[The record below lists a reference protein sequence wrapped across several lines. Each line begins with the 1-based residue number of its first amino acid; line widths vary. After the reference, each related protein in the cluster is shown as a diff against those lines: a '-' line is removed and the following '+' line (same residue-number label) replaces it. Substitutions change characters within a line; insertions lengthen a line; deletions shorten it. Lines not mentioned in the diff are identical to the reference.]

1 MKTYVKLLVLFLFT
15 SLSLSAQVSIF
26 GQIVKLDINQI
37 KNTISSEGVPN
48 ASFTLNLPMP
58 DGSFQS
64 FNVRNSNIMA
74 DQPAD
79 IQTIAGTSAD
89 SKAQVRIAI
98 TSNGLSGIMH
108 YANGYYIIEVV
119 DKKEG
124 IYTIYNMNDSG
135 LGNCGTNDADK
146 KPLVNAQGKVLSTG
160 LFPVG
165 TELRTYKF
173 AGAATGE
180 MTDSLGTKTLARNKI
195 VEIMNA
201 TNLIYELEA
210 AVSFEVI
217 TKTTDSTLI
226 FDDGT
231 TDPFNVNTSFGS
243 ANDTQAGFNSMNTSG
258 LLSYGEYDTG
268 HTFHV
273 YSSGGGARGT
283 GGGSPCVDGSKSVGW
298 TEFGQNTSLGT
309 IVGLF
314 AHEVG
319 HQFGMG
325 HTYNATGGS
334 DTSPTFCTGGWS
346 SLASVE
352 PGSGTTLMGYG
363 GNCSNSTN
371 GALSS
376 YVLTSPN
383 RESYFNAKSL
393 DQMFTKMAGVS
404 NCFTNTDTGNSV
416 PVASVGS
423 AVTIPKGTPFTLMG
437 SATDADA
444 SDVLSFN
451 WSQIDVA
458 VSDDQGALGTINGIG
473 AYSAVNSITAPLFR
487 SRIGSSSSRTFPA
500 MNFILNN
507 ANVPADNEGE
517 ALPQVAR
524 TMNFRLTVRDNKV
537 GGGGVD
543 SDLKVVT
550 VDNSGPF
557 QISSQNG
564 PTLWFVEESKAIT
577 WDVNGTDNAPIN
589 CSNVNILISTDGG
602 TTFSSLLTN
611 TANDGTETIT
621 VPNTPSSLVR
631 VKIEAVG
638 NIFFDINNTNIT
650 ISSSGECFAEVSQI
664 ENASSVSELEGSVG
678 LNLSLNAF
686 GSAISNFSGSIET
699 SDPSSNLSLDNAG
712 SCDGP
717 FQGNRYDLYSFY
729 VSTSATYTFNIT
741 GTYGNLLNLYNAN
754 YNPSNVCDNWLGST
768 GENGGSVAL
777 NGSMSKTLNS
787 GTYYLVVSS
796 FSSSTPTLPANYSVA
811 ISGGTVFSAVP
822 DASSV
827 YAYTYMIYNTVSS
840 KVTGFAEGPDLRTYA
855 AGNYEVYGLSYAGGL
870 DLSPYIGSSL
880 SEIQTAIS
888 NSSLC
893 AVLSTNSK
901 TVRNDCQSIPANP
914 TVNGVTIK
922 VGEMA
927 TLTATGCTGTVQW
940 YQTAISSSTLGTG
953 SSYQT
958 PALQSNTSYF
968 ASCLDD
974 CESARVQ
981 VDVTVCAAETSV
993 LADVTS
999 LSLGEGSS
1007 ALDINLRAFDST
1019 ITSMSGNID
1028 ASDGT
1033 TNLTVRTS
1041 TNTCRF
1047 FTNPPQYDVYSFIAG
1062 SDATYTFT
1070 SSGSLSSRMMS
1081 LYQDSYSN
1089 ASPCGNWLNSSG
1101 LYNGS
1106 NISNSSSISQ
1116 ALEAGRTYFIKMSGF
1131 DGGETGAYTITPSGG
1146 ALYAKKIPADGSP
1159 YAYTYV
1165 IYNTVSSMVTGFAEG
1180 PDLRT
1185 YAAGNYE
1192 VYGLSYAG
1200 GLDLNPYIGSSLSEI
1215 QTAISNSSLCAV
1227 LSTNSKTVTIN
1238 PCQSIPANPTV
1249 NGVTIELGEMATLT
1263 ATGCTGTVQWYQ
1275 TAISSSTL
1283 GTGPSYQ
1290 TPALQSNTSY
1300 FASCLD
1306 VCESA
1311 KVQVDVTVLS
1321 YCALTLDC
1329 SDGDYISNVTIMSGA
1344 NTLLNQSSLCTN
1356 SGFTY
1361 YTAAPPVL
1369 TQGESYTFNISKN
1382 TTWTDAIKVWV
1393 DFDKD
1398 FVFQVDEE
1406 IIAFAPNGNA
1416 MQSNTFMV
1424 PADAKVGS
1432 LRMRVKLQYSADVVD
1447 PCALENGSDGYG
1459 EIEDYLITMA
1469 SSNNCLNE
1477 ITLLST
1483 ANDITSGP
1491 SQTFQTSNAVAPGL
1505 ITAINDITGG
1515 NVTYDAGNKV
1525 ELNPGFSVNANP
1537 GNTAVFLAK
1546 IGGCN

>member
-1 MKTYVKLLVLFLFT
+1 MTNTAMKTNKVLCLAILLVTT
-15 SLSLSAQVSIF
+15 SFNLSAQLGVI
-26 GQIVKLDINQI
+26 GQRVNIDLDQM
-37 KNTISSEGVPN
+37 KTTISSN
-48 ASFTLNLPMP
+48 SLSTADFLLSLPMP

-217 TKTTDSTLI
+217 TKTTDLTLI

-325 HTYNATGGS
+325 HTYNATGGAG
-334 DTSPTFCTGGWS
+334 TSPTFCTGGWS

-363 GNCSNSTN
+363 GNCSNNTN

-404 NCFTNTDTGNSV
+404 NCFTNTATGNSV

-444 SDVLSFN
+444 SDVLSYN

-458 VSDDQGALGTINGIG
+458 VPNDAGALGTIHGIG
-473 AYSAVNSITAPLFR
+473 AYSAVNSTTAPLFR
-487 SRIGSSSSRTFPA
+487 SRIGSSPSRTFPA
-500 MNFILNN
+500 LNFILEN
-507 ANVPADNEGE
+507 ANSPADNEGE

-602 TTFSSLLTN
+602 TTFSSLLAN

-650 ISSSGECFAEVSQI
+650 ISS
-664 ENASSVSELEGSVG
+664 
-678 LNLSLNAF
+678 
-686 GSAISNFSGSIET
+686 
-699 SDPSSNLSLDNAG
+699 AG
-712 SCDGP
+712 
-717 FQGNRYDLYSFY
+717 
-729 VSTSATYTFNIT
+729 
-741 GTYGNLLNLYNAN
+741 
-754 YNPSNVCDNWLGST
+754 
-768 GENGGSVAL
+768 
-777 NGSMSKTLNS
+777 
-787 GTYYLVVSS
+787 
-796 FSSSTPTLPANYSVA
+796 
-811 ISGGTVFSAVP
+811 
-822 DASSV
+822 
-827 YAYTYMIYNTVSS
+827 
-840 KVTGFAEGPDLRTYA
+840 
-855 AGNYEVYGLSYAGGL
+855 
-870 DLSPYIGSSL
+870 
-880 SEIQTAIS
+880 
-888 NSSLC
+888 
-893 AVLSTNSK
+893 
-901 TVRNDCQSIPANP
+901 
-914 TVNGVTIK
+914 
-922 VGEMA
+922 
-927 TLTATGCTGTVQW
+927 
-940 YQTAISSSTLGTG
+940 
-953 SSYQT
+953 
-958 PALQSNTSYF
+958 
-968 ASCLDD
+968 
-974 CESARVQ
+974 
-981 VDVTVCAAETSV
+981 VCAAETSV

-999 LSLGEGSS
+999 LSLFEGSS
-1007 ALDINLRAFDST
+1007 ALDINLRAFGST

-1041 TNTCRF
+1041 TNTCTF
-1047 FTNPPQYDVYSFIAG
+1047 FTNPPQYDLYSFIAG

-1106 NISNSSSISQ
+1106 SVSNSSSISQ

-1131 DGGETGAYTITPSGG
+1131 DGGQTGAYTITPSGG
-1146 ALYAKKIPADGSP
+1146 ALYAKIPADGSP
-1159 YAYTYV
+1159 YAYIYM
-1165 IYNTVSSMVTGFAEG
+1165 IYNTSTSMVSGFSIG

-1238 PCQSIPANPTV
+1238 RCGSIPANPTV
-1249 NGVTIELGEMATLT
+1249 NGVTIKVGEMATLT
-1263 ATGCTGTVQWYQ
+1263 ATGCNGTVQWYQ
-1275 TAISSSTL
+1275 TAISSSPL
-1283 GTGPSYQ
+1283 GTGSSYQ

-1300 FASCLD
+1300 FASCLNG
-1306 VCESA
+1306 CESA
-1311 KVQVDVTVLS
+1311 RVQVDVTVCAAETSVLADVTSLS
-1321 YCALTLDC
+1321 LDEGSSALDINLRAFGSTITSMSGNIDA
-1329 SDGDYISNVTIMSGA
+1329 SDGTTNLTVRTSTNACIFFSN
-1344 NTLLNQSSLCTN
+1344 
-1356 SGFTY
+1356 
-1361 YTAAPPVL
+1361 PP
-1369 TQGESYTFNISKN
+1369 
-1382 TTWTDAIKVWV
+1382 
-1393 DFDKD
+1393 
-1398 FVFQVDEE
+1398 
-1406 IIAFAPNGNA
+1406 
-1416 MQSNTFMV
+1416 
-1424 PADAKVGS
+1424 
-1432 LRMRVKLQYSADVVD
+1432 QYDVY
-1447 PCALENGSDGYG
+1447 SF
-1459 EIEDYLITMA
+1459 I
-1469 SSNNCLNE
+1469 
-1477 ITLLST
+1477 
-1483 ANDITSGP
+1483 
-1491 SQTFQTSNAVAPGL
+1491 
-1505 ITAINDITGG
+1505 
-1515 NVTYDAGNKV
+1515 
-1525 ELNPGFSVNANP
+1525 
-1537 GNTAVFLAK
+1537 
-1546 IGGCN
+1546 